1 MGRPLGPG
9 MLSKAFTDGVRG
21 CWSLYCSKDF
31 SKVSCPLCNGHFTS
45 HINSNI
51 YLNGFFKTGCF
62 SVTKYN
68 FCYNWCY
75 WMFYSIS
82 QVLASM
88 NLAIIKILKTLLLRI
103 CVLHFFIK
111 CYKYSTKMI
120 KWSHK
125 PFHFYVFNT
134 PNANLFLKCQV
145 WPL

>member
-51 YLNGFFKTGCF
+51 YLNEFFKTGCF

-88 NLAIIKILKTLLLRI
+88 NLAIIKILKTLSLEYVSYIFLSNATNI
-103 CVLHFFIK
+103 PP
-111 CYKYSTKMI
+111 
-120 KWSHK
+120 KWSNDHI
-125 PFHFYVFNT
+125 
-134 PNANLFLKCQV
+134 NLSTSMF
-145 WPL
+145 